1 MKIFLIILTAF
12 VLVSCDW
19 TWKNSKLTVVGE
31 NNSSSES
38 HKLDSVSLYHL
49 QKPWGFNKL
58 PVGIENKEAT
68 DKSD

>member
-1 MKIFLIILTAF
+1 MKIFLIMLAAF

-38 HKLDSVSLYHL
+38 HKLDSVSLYNL

-58 PVGIENKEAT
+58 PVGIENKAAT